1 VTSLTTVNRDARSG
15 RRSDQLGAKRATSS
29 GTQTRFALPVILIVD
44 DNEDNRD
51 LFAMMLSRLGYEIE
65 LAIDGQDGVERAR
78 AVRPS
83 VILMD
88 LAMPN
93 MDGFEATRWI
103 RAIPELASVRIIAVT
118 ASYDTVSAQRA
129 RAAGCDEVLA
139 KPCAPEDLTA
149 CVEAG
154 LPASHRSRDAS

>member
-1 VTSLTTVNRDARSG
+1 M
-15 RRSDQLGAKRATSS
+15 
-29 GTQTRFALPVILIVD
+29 ILIVD

-51 LFAMMLSRLGYEIE
+51 LFAMMLSRLGYGIE

-78 AVRPS
+78 AVHPS

-93 MDGFEATRWI
+93 MDGFEAARRI
-103 RAIPELASVRIIAVT
+103 RAIPELAAVRIIAVT

-129 RAAGCDEVLA
+129 RAAGCDEVLG
-139 KPCAPEDLTA
+139 KPCAPEVLTA
-149 CVEAG
+149 CVETC
-154 LPASHRSRDAS
+154 LPSSHRSSGVS

>member
-1 VTSLTTVNRDARSG
+1 MSRDASSG
-15 RRSDQLGAKRATSS
+15 RRGDQPGAQRATSS
-29 GTQTRFALPVILIVD
+29 GTRTRFALPVILIVD

-51 LFAMMLSRLGYEIE
+51 LFAMMLARLGYEIE
-65 LAIDGQDGVERAR
+65 LAVDGLDGVERAR
-78 AVRPS
+78 TLRPG

-93 MDGFEATRWI
+93 MDGFEATRQI
-103 RAIPELASVRIIAVT
+103 RALPELASVRIIAVT

-129 RAAGCDEVLA
+129 LAAGCDEVLA
-139 KPCAPEDLTA
+139 KPCAPEVLTA

-154 LPASHRSRDAS
+154 LTPRQCSRDAG